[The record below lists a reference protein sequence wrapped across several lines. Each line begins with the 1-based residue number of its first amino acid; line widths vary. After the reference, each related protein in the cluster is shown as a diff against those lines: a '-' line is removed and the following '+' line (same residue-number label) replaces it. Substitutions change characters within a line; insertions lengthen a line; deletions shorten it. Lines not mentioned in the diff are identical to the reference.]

1 MKRITPLAAIMLGAV
16 LILLCIAAGC
26 SETTGN
32 AGIEGQEETGTIVIG
47 GKPFNEQYIL
57 AEMLGLLLEE
67 EGYTIEIKSGMN
79 DITLFEGIKKDQVD
93 VYVEYTG
100 TAYSQLLKLPPLESW
115 EPDVVYNDVV
125 SGLSKDGITVL
136 CRLGFRDDYTIAVR
150 KDWADENN
158 VSTIEDLV
166 PYAGD
171 MVFGSDLVFHEREDG
186 LPRLEEVYGISFKDV
201 KPMSPTLVYE
211 AIANEQVDAIPP
223 YTTDSRVDLYSLQ
236 TLEDPKAALPPY
248 ETMMLMRDELAGN
261 EKITTA
267 LLVLEDR
274 IDTETM
280 RSLNAEFDV
289 DKRDAR
295 AIALDYL
302 VDEGLIFLK
311 D

>member
-1 MKRITPLAAIMLGAV
+1 MKRVALPGGILMAGI
-16 LILLCIAAGC
+16 LILLCVAAGC
-26 SETTGN
+26 SETAGN
-32 AGIEGQEETGTIVIG
+32 PGVAGPEEPGTIVIG

-67 EGYTIEIKSGMN
+67 QGYTTEIKSGMN
-79 DITLFEGIKKDQVD
+79 DITLYEGIKKDQVD
-93 VYVEYTG
+93 MYVEYTG
-100 TAYSQLLKLPPLESW
+100 TAYSQLLKLPPLEAW
-115 EPDVVYNDVV
+115 EPDVVYEDVV
-125 SGLSKDGITVL
+125 SGLSEEGITVL

-150 KDWADENN
+150 KDWAAENS
-158 VSTIEDLV
+158 VRTIEDLV

-186 LPRLEEVYGISFKDV
+186 LPRIEEVYGITFKDV

-223 YTTDSRVDLYSLQ
+223 YTTDSRVDLYDLQ
-236 TLEDPKAALPPY
+236 TLEDTKAALPPY
-248 ETMMLMRDELAGN
+248 ETMIVMRDELAEN
-261 EKITTA
+261 EKITAT

-280 RSLNAEFDV
+280 RSLNAEFDI

-295 AIALDYL
+295 AIARDYL
-302 VDEGLIFLK
+302 VSEGLISG
-311 D
+311 

>member
-1 MKRITPLAAIMLGAV
+1 MKRFTPLAAILMGVILIV
-16 LILLCIAAGC
+16 LCAFAGC
-26 SETTGN
+26 SETAGNPENTG
-32 AGIEGQEETGTIVIG
+32 ADEPGTIVIG

-57 AEMLGLLLEE
+57 AEMLSLLLEDA
-67 EGYTIEIKSGMN
+67 GYSTEIKSGMN
-79 DITLFEGIKKDQVD
+79 DITLYEGIKKGQVD

-115 EPDVVYNDVV
+115 EPDVVYEDVV
-125 SGLSKDGITVL
+125 SGLAKDDITVL
-136 CRLGFRDDYTIAVR
+136 CRLGFRDDYTVAVR
-150 KDWADENN
+150 KDWADENS
-158 VSTIEDLV
+158 VRTIEDLA

-186 LPRLEEVYGISFKDV
+186 LPRITEVYGITFNDV

-223 YTTDSRVDLYSLQ
+223 YTTDSRVDLYDLQ
-236 TLEDPKAALPPY
+236 TLEDTGAALPPY
-248 ETMMLMRDELAGN
+248 ETMIILRDELAEN
-261 EKITTA
+261 EKITST
-267 LLVLEDR
+267 LLVLEDQ

-280 RSLNAEFDV
+280 RRLNAEFDI

-295 AIALDYL
+295 TIALDYL
-302 VDEGLIFLK
+302 VSTGRIMLK

>member
-1 MKRITPLAAIMLGAV
+1 MGVILIV
-16 LILLCIAAGC
+16 LCAFAGC
-26 SETTGN
+26 SETAGNPDITG
-32 AGIEGQEETGTIVIG
+32 QDETETIIIG

-57 AEMLGLLLEE
+57 AEMLALLLENA
-67 EGYTIEIKSGMN
+67 GYETEIKSGMN
-79 DITLFEGIKKDQVD
+79 DITLYEGIKKDQVD

-100 TAYSQLLKLPPLESW
+100 TAYSQLLKLPPLETW
-115 EPDVVYNDVV
+115 EPDVVYNNVV
-125 SGLSKDGITVL
+125 SGLATDGITVL

-150 KDWADENN
+150 KDWADEYN
-158 VSTIEDLV
+158 VRTIEDLT

-186 LPRLEEVYGISFKDV
+186 LPRITEVYGITFKDV

-223 YTTDSRVDLYSLQ
+223 YTTDSRVDLYALQ
-236 TLEDPKAALPPY
+236 TLEDTKAALPPY
-248 ETMMLMRDELAGN
+248 ETMIVLRDELAGN
-261 EKITTA
+261 EKIASA

-280 RSLNAEFDV
+280 RRLNAEFDI

-302 VDEGLIFLK
+302 ESVGLIVLK

>member
-1 MKRITPLAAIMLGAV
+1 MAGI
-16 LILLCIAAGC
+16 LILLCVAAGC
-26 SETTGN
+26 SETAGGTDATGP
-32 AGIEGQEETGTIVIG
+32 GETATIVIG

-67 EGYTIEIKSGMN
+67 QGYKTEIKSGMN
-79 DITLFEGIKKDQVD
+79 DLTLYEGIKKDQVD

-100 TAYSQLLKLPPLESW
+100 TAYSQLLKLPPLETW
-115 EPDVVYNDVV
+115 NPDVVHEDVV
-125 SGLSKDGITVL
+125 SGLSKEGITVL

-150 KDWADENN
+150 KGWADENN

-186 LPRLEEVYGISFKDV
+186 LPRVREVYGITFKDV

-211 AIANEQVDAIPP
+211 AIANKQVDAIPP
-223 YTTDSRVDLYSLQ
+223 YTTDSRVDLYRLR
-236 TLEDPKAALPPY
+236 TLEDTKAALPPY
-248 ETMMLMRDELAGN
+248 ESMIVMRDGLAGN
-261 EKITTA
+261 ENVTAA
-267 LLVLEDR
+267 LLVLENR

-280 RSLNAEFDV
+280 RSLNAEFDI

-295 AIALDYL
+295 TIARDYL
-302 VDEGLIFLK
+302 VREGLISG
-311 D
+311 

>member
-1 MKRITPLAAIMLGAV
+1 MVVMLI
-16 LILLCIAAGC
+16 ILCAFAGC
-26 SETTGN
+26 SETAGSPENTGT
-32 AGIEGQEETGTIVIG
+32 GEPGTIVIG

-57 AEMLGLLLEE
+57 AEMLSLLLEE
-67 EGYTIEIKSGMN
+67 AGYSTEIKSGMN
-79 DITLFEGIKKDQVD
+79 DITLYEGIKKGQVD

-100 TAYSQLLKLPPLESW
+100 TAYSQLLKLPALETW
-115 EPDVVYNDVV
+115 DPDVVYTDVV
-125 SGLSKDGITVL
+125 SGLAEDGITVL

-150 KDWADENN
+150 KDWANENN
-158 VSTIEDLV
+158 VSTIEDLA

-186 LPRLEEVYGISFKDV
+186 LPRITEVYGFTFKDV

-211 AIANEQVDAIPP
+211 AIGNEQVDAIPP
-223 YTTDSRVDLYSLQ
+223 YTTDSRVDLYDLQ
-236 TLEDPKAALPPY
+236 TLEDTKAALPPY
-248 ETMMLMRDELAGN
+248 ETMILLRDDLAQN

-280 RSLNAEFDV
+280 RRLNAEFDI
-289 DKRDAR
+289 DKRGAR
-295 AIALDYL
+295 EIALDYL
-302 VDEGLIFLK
+302 VSEGLITLK

>member
-1 MKRITPLAAIMLGAV
+1 MKKFLPLTAILMGII
-16 LILLCIAAGC
+16 LILFCSFAGC
-26 SETTGN
+26 SETAGN
-32 AGIEGQEETGTIVIG
+32 PEITEPEDPGTVVIG

-57 AEMLGLLLEE
+57 AEMLGLLLEDA
-67 EGYTIEIKSGMN
+67 GYKTEIKSGMN
-79 DITLFEGIKKDQVD
+79 DITLYEGIKKDQVD

-100 TAYSQLLKLPPLESW
+100 TAYSQLLKLPPLDTW

-125 SGLSKDGITVL
+125 SGLSEDGITVL

-150 KDWADENN
+150 QDWADENN
-158 VSTIEDLV
+158 VRTIEDLA
-166 PYAGD
+166 PYAD
-171 MVFGSDLVFHEREDG
+171 TMVFGSDLVFHEREDG
-186 LPRLEEVYGISFKDV
+186 LPRIEEVYGITFKDV

-236 TLEDPKAALPPY
+236 TLEDTKAAMPPY
-248 ETMMLMRDELAGN
+248 ETMIVIRDELAEN
-261 EKITTA
+261 EKITSA

-280 RSLNAEFDV
+280 RSLNAEFDI

-302 VDEGLIFLK
+302 VSEGLIVLK

>member
-1 MKRITPLAAIMLGAV
+1 MVVI
-16 LILLCIAAGC
+16 LILLCAFAGC
-26 SETTGN
+26 SERTGN
-32 AGIEGQEETGTIVIG
+32 SEITGPEETGTIVIG

-57 AEMLGLLLEE
+57 AEMLGLLLEDA
-67 EGYTIEIKSGMN
+67 GYNTEIKSGMN
-79 DITLFEGIKKDQVD
+79 DITLYEGIKKDQVD

-100 TAYSQLLKLPPLESW
+100 TAYSQLLKLPPLETW

-125 SGLSKDGITVL
+125 SGLSEDGITVL

-158 VSTIEDLV
+158 VQTIEDLV
-166 PYAGD
+166 PYAD
-171 MVFGSDLVFHEREDG
+171 TMVFGSDLVFHERVDG
-186 LPRLEEVYGISFKDV
+186 LPRIEEVYGITFKDV

-211 AIANEQVDAIPP
+211 AIANGQVDAIPP

-236 TLEDPKAALPPY
+236 TLEDTKSALPPY
-248 ETMMLMRDELAGN
+248 ETMIVMRDDLAGN
-261 EKITTA
+261 EKIRTT

-280 RSLNAEFDV
+280 RSLNAEFDI

-302 VDEGLIFLK
+302 VSEGMIILR

>member
-1 MKRITPLAAIMLGAV
+1 MKRFAPLAAILMGV
-16 LILLCIAAGC
+16 ILIVFCTFSGC
-26 SETTGN
+26 SETAGNPEITGP
-32 AGIEGQEETGTIVIG
+32 EETGTIVIG

-57 AEMLGLLLEE
+57 AEMLALLLEDK
-67 EGYTIEIKSGMN
+67 GYATEIKSGMN
-79 DITLFEGIKKDQVD
+79 DITLYEGIKKDQVD

-115 EPDVVYNDVV
+115 EPDVVYTEVV
-125 SGLSKDGITVL
+125 SGLANDGITVL

-150 KDWADENN
+150 KDWANDNN
-158 VSTIEDLV
+158 VRTIEDLAS
-166 PYAGD
+166 YAGD

-186 LPRLEEVYGISFKDV
+186 LPRITEVYGISFKDV

-223 YTTDSRVDLYSLQ
+223 YTTDSRVDLYDLQ
-236 TLEDPKAALPPY
+236 TLGDPKAALPPY
-248 ETMMLMRDELAGN
+248 ETMIVMRDDLA
-261 EKITTA
+261 EVDAITET

-280 RSLNAEFDV
+280 RRLNAEFDI

-302 VDEGLIFLK
+302 VSAGLIALK

>member
-1 MKRITPLAAIMLGAV
+1 MKKIALGGSILMAAI
-16 LILLCIAAGC
+16 LIFLCVAAGC
-26 SETTGN
+26 SET
-32 AGIEGQEETGTIVIG
+32 AGSTDIAGPEDTSTIVIG

-67 EGYTIEIKSGMN
+67 QGYKTEIKSGMN
-79 DITLFEGIKKDQVD
+79 DITLYEGIKKDQID

-100 TAYSQLLKLPPLESW
+100 TAYSQLLKLPPLETW
-115 EPDVVYNDVV
+115 DPNVVYTDVV
-125 SGLSKDGITVL
+125 SGLSEDGITVL

-150 KDWADENN
+150 QDWADENS
-158 VSTIEDLV
+158 VRTIEDLV

-186 LPRLEEVYGISFKDV
+186 LPRIEEVYGIAFKDV
-201 KPMSPTLVYE
+201 KSMSPTLVYE

-223 YTTDSRVDLYSLQ
+223 YTTDSRVDLYDLQ

-248 ETMMLMRDELAGN
+248 ETMIVMRDEIAEI
-261 EKITTA
+261 EKITAT

-280 RSLNAEFDV
+280 RSLNAEFDI

-295 AIALDYL
+295 AIARDYL
-302 VDEGLIFLK
+302 VSEGLISG
-311 D
+311 